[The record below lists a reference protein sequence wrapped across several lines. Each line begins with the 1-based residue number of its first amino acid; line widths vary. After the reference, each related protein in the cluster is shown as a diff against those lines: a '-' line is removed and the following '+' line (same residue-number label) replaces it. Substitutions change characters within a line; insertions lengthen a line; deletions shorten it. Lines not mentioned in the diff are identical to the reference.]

1 MLLLLLAACS
11 RQPAAAPLPAHASP
25 SPTLTASI
33 PPVTPAMAAS
43 PTTAMPSTPLPEV
56 TFEKGPYLV
65 PGSEVSSINVLWQ
78 APDATNYR
86 LEYHLAGNNP
96 PETVI
101 PVGPSGDGLVQAT
114 LTNLL
119 PGSQY
124 DYCITDGMR
133 QVSGSFNTAP
143 AGLTALTFWVY
154 GDSRSGAEIQNA
166 IASQVLA
173 SIQSDASAQSFVL
186 FSGDIMDLA
195 SEDSLQS
202 NQFDPQYASIRRMMS
217 FMPMINAMGNH
228 DGTQLFTKYF
238 PYPFKGHYYWSFDY
252 GPVHVAVV
260 DQYADVSPT
269 SVQWTWLKEDLAAA
283 QQPWKFILLHEPGWS
298 AGPHPNNDVVQKIIQ
313 PIAYHQGVAVIF
325 AGHNHYYARA
335 EVDGVVHITT
345 GGGGAPL
352 YDPLPGS
359 ANVRYAQK
367 SYHYLKVEV
376 NGNALHVT
384 VLTPENVE
392 IDSFTITH

>member
-1 MLLLLLAACS
+1 
-11 RQPAAAPLPAHASP
+11 
-25 SPTLTASI
+25 
-33 PPVTPAMAAS
+33 
-43 PTTAMPSTPLPEV
+43 
-56 TFEKGPYLV
+56 
-65 PGSEVSSINVLWQ
+65 
-78 APDATNYR
+78 
-86 LEYHLAGNNP
+86 
-96 PETVI
+96 
-101 PVGPSGDGLVQAT
+101 VGPSGDGLVQAT

-359 ANVRYAQK
+359 ANVQYAQK

-384 VLTPENVE
+384 ALTLK
-392 IDSFTITH
+392 T